1 MNGCLVPVRVTNV
14 HIIHLLD
21 ISFMQVALHTERY
34 KCVLFSKDIN
44 KNTEGPNDLSFFY
57 YTSQIHN
64 RKQSGKGT
72 KTHGKYFVVRF
83 SSGRTAKGAR

>member
-34 KCVLFSKDIN
+34 KCVLFSKDMKKIV
-44 KNTEGPNDLSFFY
+44 KVLTIYLFSITRVKLSTTYMTLAAF
-57 YTSQIHN
+57 T
-64 RKQSGKGT
+64 RLGKIS
-72 KTHGKYFVVRF
+72 KW
-83 SSGRTAKGAR
+83 